1 MSVIIELKLFELKR
15 LLEIGPYCETDG
27 ASIHARR
34 LFPLLSTDFI
44 VDIIIE
50 SIYVIK
56 KNAEKY
62 LPKKNYRQK
71 ASFGEGIRSW
81 ISGDLRNMI
90 DEHRTSISRESRE
103 KRFVQLWICE

>member
-1 MSVIIELKLFELKR
+1 MSVIIELKLIELKR

-56 KNAEKY
+56 KMQKNIYQKKIIDKRHPLEKELDHGY
-62 LPKKNYRQK
+62 L
-71 ASFGEGIRSW
+71 AI
-81 ISGDLRNMI
+81 
-90 DEHRTSISRESRE
+90 
-103 KRFVQLWICE
+103 

>member
-1 MSVIIELKLFELKR
+1 MSVIKELKLIELKR
-15 LLEIGPYCETDG
+15 LLVIGYHFEIRGVC
-27 ASIHARR
+27 IHLRR
-34 LFPLLSTDFI
+34 LAHLLSTDFI

-90 DEHRTSISRESRE
+90 ERTSNIYF
-103 KRFVQLWICE
+103 KRK